1 MNTIAKN
8 LVSLTILGLAA
19 LATGC
24 AEQPT
29 TLTDDNHDKGKNDPV
44 GDPVDKNGN
53 LPEDMVGGE
62 DNTFDH
68 MPTLGAED
76 DYRDPVEIAKQR
88 AEEGSPEARARMH
101 SCQKLQITAIRNI
114 LTDFGVDLGATG
126 NPPSAGQLVTD
137 GTTALGG
144 ANYGARTGED
154 LVWTA
159 AGAAKQFDIFV
170 QASPEIIAAM
180 PGLAQCQVD
189 GAGVEVFTDDGNGNV
204 KCNEAAV
211 TCLIGR
217 PATADHL
224 AICESLVKSAS
235 SVDQGKNIAVGL
247 LLAAA
252 HWCE

>member
-8 LVSLTILGLAA
+8 LACLTILGLAA

-29 TLTDDNHDKGKNDPV
+29 TLTNDTHDKGKNDTV
-44 GDPVDKNGN
+44 GDTIDKVGN
-53 LPEDMVGGE
+53 NPEDTVGGE
-62 DNTFDH
+62 DTTFDH
-68 MPTLGAED
+68 QPTLGAD
-76 DYRDPVEIAKQR
+76 DEYRDPVDIAKQR

-101 SCQKLQITAIRNI
+101 SCQKVQITTIRNM

-154 LVWTA
+154 IVWTA

-170 QASPEIIAAM
+170 QAAPEIIAAM
-180 PGLAQCQVD
+180 PNLAQCQVD
-189 GAGVEVFTDDGNGNV
+189 GTGVEVFTDDADGNV

-235 SVDQGKNIAVGL
+235 SVDKGKNIAVAT

-252 HWCE
+252 HSCE